1 MITTRMIPVPLRP
14 LLLLAVVV
22 PVLTGGASA
31 AVEVGVLGAVSGRP
45 GESGLLGLAGVISG
59 GVLAVGAGFGAALL
73 LALAE
78 WDCAACEA
86 ALAFA

>member
-31 AVEVGVLGAVSGRP
+31 AVEVGVLVAVSGRP
-45 GESGLLGLAGVISG
+45 GESGLLGLAGVITD
-59 GVLAVGAGFGAALL
+59 GVLAVGTGLL
-73 LALAE
+73 LALVE

-86 ALAFA
+86 VLAFA